1 MLPSF
6 FSLKN
11 LSLSNVGEGAE
22 VGVLWAL
29 VFLTMMLRIKRIYTT
44 EIERKKEN
52 RKTKGRL
59 QVSIEKKNKQF
70 YMMHEHYQY
79 MMHALM

>member
-11 LSLSNVGEGAE
+11 LSLSKVGEGAE

-29 VFLTMMLRIKRIYTT
+29 VFLTMMLRIKRIDIT

-59 QVSIEKKNKQF
+59 QVSTKKNK
-70 YMMHEHYQY
+70 
-79 MMHALM
+79 